1 MADSDA
7 EELFRLYLLT
17 RDTGRLP
24 WELGFDVPRRRFL
37 LAALI
42 LSQGFQMKQMAAI
55 CPLTGGSEQ

>member
-1 MADSDA
+1 MM
-7 EELFRLYLLT
+7 

-42 LSQGFQMKQMAAI
+42 LSQGFQARHMAAV
-55 CPLTGGSEQ
+55 CPLMGGSD